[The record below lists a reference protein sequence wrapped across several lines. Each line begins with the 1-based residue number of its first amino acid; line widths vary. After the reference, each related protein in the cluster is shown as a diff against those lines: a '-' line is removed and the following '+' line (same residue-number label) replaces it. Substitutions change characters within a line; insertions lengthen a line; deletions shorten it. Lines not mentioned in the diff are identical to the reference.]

1 MSAQRVTQVLAWA
14 AAIAVA
20 IAFLFPF
27 LWMFASSFR
36 EQDAILTN
44 PLRLIPEQLDFK
56 AYREIATIGGV
67 PLIRFALNSLG
78 ITIAATAL
86 AVAVTALGA
95 YALDRRPKLPGFA
108 LVKTG
113 FLLVIMYP
121 YMLLVIPVYVV
132 MHKLGLLGTYAGVI
146 LFLSVGPVQ
155 FFLFEQFF
163 RTIPREVI
171 EAAQI
176 DGATEWQILWRVI
189 LPIAK
194 PVVGTVTLVTF
205 LLTWSQWFPIL
216 VISGSPD
223 TYTLPV
229 ALLLLN
235 SELGANFQGIMA
247 LATLTTLPSVLVFLA
262 TQRRVVQGMAAGAVK
277 G

>member
-1 MSAQRVTQVLAWA
+1 MNAQRLSVALTWA
-14 AAIAVA
+14 AATIVA

-44 PLRLIPEQLDFK
+44 PLRLIPEQFDLK

-67 PLIRFALNSLG
+67 PLGRFALNSLG
-78 ITIAATAL
+78 ITLAATLL
-86 AVAVTALGA
+86 AVVVTALGA
-95 YALDRRPKLPGFA
+95 YALDRRPKLPGFSV
-108 LVKTG
+108 VKAG

-132 MHKLGLLGTYAGVI
+132 MHQLGLLGTYAGIV

-216 VISGSPD
+216 VISGSPE

-229 ALLLLN
+229 ALLMLN